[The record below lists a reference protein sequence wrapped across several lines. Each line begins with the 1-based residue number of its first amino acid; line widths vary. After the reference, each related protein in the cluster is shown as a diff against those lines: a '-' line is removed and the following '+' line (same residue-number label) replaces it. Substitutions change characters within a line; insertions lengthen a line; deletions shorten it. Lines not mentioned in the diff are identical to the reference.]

1 MTTAAALSASVTD
14 FSRFAALRAD
24 ARQGGAKALEQ
35 VAQEFEALF
44 VQMMLKSARDATLAE
59 GAFDSYEMKL
69 YRELFDNQI
78 ALGMAREGRLGFA
91 DLLRRQIPQAAAAN
105 DAPLAL
111 TLPERRIF
119 PSTSPQYTPVPEP
132 EVADEIVD
140 ITTWRADVTNHGRA
154 DRDRAFAARL
164 LGHAQR
170 AADRLGTTPEVLVAQ
185 AALETGWG
193 RHIMTAADGSSSHN
207 LFGIKADRAW
217 DGPTVTHRTL
227 EYFEGRPVRVNAA
240 FRAYDDYGAAFDDYA
255 RFIRGNPRYAQALS
269 GANDPRAYAHELQR
283 AGYATDPHYA
293 RKILQI
299 HSRIGQL
306 AAGQER

>member
-1 MTTAAALSASVTD
+1 MTTAALANSVTD

-24 ARQGGAKALEQ
+24 AREGGDKALVQ

-44 VQMMLKSARDATLAE
+44 VQMMLKSARDASLAE
-59 GAFDSYEMKL
+59 GAFDSHEAKL
-69 YRELFDNQI
+69 YRELFDNQV

-91 DLLRRQIPQAAAAN
+91 ELLRRQIPQAAAAN
-105 DAPLAL
+105 SGPVTL

-119 PSTSPQYTPVPEP
+119 PDAAAHYAPVPEP
-132 EVADEIVD
+132 ELADEVVD
-140 ITTWRADVTNHGRA
+140 ITTWRADVTNRGRA
-154 DRDRAFAARL
+154 DREREFAAQL

-170 AADRLGTTPEVLVAQ
+170 AATRLGTTPEVLVAQ

-193 RHIMTAADGSSSHN
+193 QHVMAAADGNSSHN

-217 DGPTVTHRTL
+217 DGPTVTRRTL
-227 EYFEGRPVRVNAA
+227 EYFDGRPVRVNAA

-269 GANDPRAYAHELQR
+269 KADDPRAYVHELQR

-306 AAGQER
+306 AASQER